1 MKKRLEYISKRL
13 VVRGSEK
20 AFKTAAN
27 KAIRVNGYVVV
38 VKDGWVVKEFLNGK
52 VERIKQI
59 DSLGISQELLLD

>member
-1 MKKRLEYISKRL
+1 MKKRLEFISKRL

-27 KAIRVNGYVVV
+27 KAIKVNGYVVV

-52 VERIKQI
+52 VERISKI
-59 DSLGISQELLLD
+59 DSSDINQELLLD